1 MANNQASGR
10 HLQLDDYDFNSDF
23 DFDFDFDL
31 TPKPPKDSRE
41 AIWRVTSTAGKTLS
55 NSLKSPTFFQ
65 SIVKKSLPREY
76 GQAWDLAEKSVG
88 TLRDLYND
96 SVKELRPAL
105 RDLARTTEKLMPT
118 AEKYLPKKV
127 ADELKDFTTKYG
139 ARSGPD
145 TMGLASKSEE
155 DMAVADILGKLY
167 RFTAESEGKR
177 TAQGDIKEHI
187 RENIQQERHLDQ
199 IAQLDNI
206 RSNINQMAGYQR
218 KVEYNFHRK
227 SLELQ
232 ARSYFVQVETLREA
246 KRQNVRTT
254 EHLSAILHNTALPD
268 YVKMK
273 TSEQFMQQ
281 TKSKFMNGITNNIT
295 GLLGDSL
302 FGRRANYIG
311 NLREGFKQ
319 QAGVAIQGA
328 SRGLRQGL
336 FGLDTMIDDL
346 TREDSTIDK
355 YTAGGHFLGSSISKF
370 LNNQISKRIGR
381 RIENDP
387 NGWGRRV
394 RRFGNRLQYGVE
406 NAPQHLS
413 EFANTTN
420 SAEDYMQ
427 NALDSI
433 NNRFNDPI
441 SYSWQ
446 RRITNLAGKV
456 GNPLL
461 DFGRDALRRTQNYD
475 TQIKEGNVTTLGEPA
490 VFTNHARKS
499 ITEIIPGYL
508 ARIHQELRILR
519 TGDTN
524 VDLVQYDFDKNG
536 FDTSSNVKK
545 GMFSRLVTKSDKE
558 NTDRDL
564 DRVLN
569 LLDPQNTLTAKQRK
583 VLSNRLLQ
591 DNLSGAVGRAGSL
604 QRYSSASQF
613 NGSDEERKHAA
624 AFAALFKSLKDS
636 DADGLKQVDFAQRFG
651 RLGQSSQDVR
661 ALVQQYADMGG
672 RPMLEEIGVL
682 EPGSNKINRQ
692 RLIEYQSGRKFNAR
706 ATRAGGAVTA
716 PRLGNTPP
724 LIPHDE
730 QSTIH
735 QGIDLEPVTDGLSK
749 LGRDLVALDPR
760 PKLTDIHET
769 LKLMQARLE
778 EGILTVPYEQ
788 IMSELQRIR
797 GSSTTGR
804 RGILGRAARSVT
816 SLGGL
821 LTMSLG
827 DLIKGSA
834 RMAGKGINAAG
845 WLGNQLVGGTL
856 RTAGK
861 LAGGVASMGF
871 GALTTVA
878 GNAYRRNRGFID
890 IYVGNERKPRM
901 YARMMQ
907 EGNVYFDKETNKP
920 IRRMKDITGT
930 VVSRINGEEKVVL
943 EEDEIEQAWQKE
955 GAVKKMIKTLG
966 AVART
971 AKKVGELGF
980 SIVGGGIPLVYRAGL
995 WGLKKAYGLLDMPQD
1010 VYVKGGD
1017 GNPVLLARVMRNGGY
1032 RSATTGKVI
1041 SRPSQIDG
1049 PVVVGEGDHEE
1060 LALTHDDIKKGLL
1073 DSHGKPLRTGL
1084 AKLFNLAFGGVSS
1097 AFQLA
1102 RWAGKK
1108 VGNATIG
1115 LLKGGVRL
1123 GKNILKTG
1131 INVAGFGLDLMRGK
1145 PIFEGMYGQAVMAG
1159 LQVQQ
1164 EGNGYLKEIRDILN
1178 ERMKDPKKHDWSDAD
1193 GDGIRDGSYDDELK
1207 KEKAKKKQEEE
1218 AKAKTASGQA
1228 GVGGGGMFSGMKAMW
1243 DKLRGKKGGDE
1254 DEDGVNVDINGVNT
1268 GNGNTRDERRQR
1280 RLNRL
1285 KPKGFWGKTKYLAGK
1300 TGRGLLRF
1308 GKGALGIAGTVG
1320 ASVLGLEGLGL
1331 GGALAGAG
1339 GMLASGAATAG
1350 TAIAAGA
1357 GAVASGIG
1365 ALFTAPVLL
1374 GIAAVAAVG
1383 IGGYLAYKALTKR
1396 RLGLVSRVRYVQY
1409 GFSPMDKDHVDAVFA
1424 LEDELKG
1431 AIVYGDKGAQIGD
1444 KKFDIAKIL
1453 KLFDIDTKDKA
1464 AVSSWANWFS
1474 NRFKPV
1480 YLTHVTA
1487 LRTTVANKWLSD
1499 VDSLELP
1506 LKKKYFQASKFPE
1519 GPYNVTDSPFK
1530 DLKALPSTAGDVRA
1544 IVQIVETELNAQ
1556 TKIDESRAATGMAGV
1571 AGAAAVAA
1579 KTSANQTNTTGATDK
1594 GVNSA
1599 IVTAAA
1605 AGTMNTTGLGDAR
1618 GQVTIS
1624 GSSVVLESINSGRI
1638 DAITAVRLK
1647 TYGLTKLEAD
1657 KVRLLLALEKTV
1669 GKDVVFTNKIATWSG
1684 SLEVILKNAAPGFGV
1699 EISDSEASK
1708 NWLMWFN
1715 RRFLPTFLNY
1725 VTAVTAQ
1732 TGKQDYESAVS
1743 TLKPLQ
1749 MTDVATAIY
1758 TSTTKTDGTTRSVW
1772 TVTASPWPNY
1782 ELATDVKI
1790 VDPNMQGLKE
1800 MSKNAILPE
1809 SGSKQPSKNV
1819 TSPAANGAAGA
1830 QVNKSETGIGAW
1842 ISGAA
1847 TKIKNV
1853 FTGESTDSSSNM
1865 DGGRKLDQPGN
1876 GTGGDVNA
1884 IPAPKGNRTWAA
1896 LKDTI
1901 LAAAKMVGVDGK
1913 LMAAMAALESGFDYT
1928 VKAGSSTAAG
1938 LFQFI
1943 DSTWKWMLKHF
1954 GAKYGISPGTPQ
1966 TDPRAN
1972 ALMGAEYIK
1981 LNTED
1986 LQRNLN
1992 RPLTDTDLYFAHFL
2006 GSGGASKFLKA
2017 SPNAIA
2023 AEMFPDAARANKAI
2037 FYAKDGSPLSV
2048 GQVYQLVNSRVRSKG
2063 KSFGIDDG
2071 SEELVSQSKPTATS
2085 TAPGTSSDAKTSTK
2099 TDTAA
2104 VATPAVAAATTTTK
2118 TGIGAPVAP
2127 ASAEKTATT
2136 ATAPTKPS
2144 TDIPLSAD
2152 LGGFTAPSRA
2162 MRDVANQAQMQQEL
2176 KVTGMDTVNKTLT
2189 DSLGVQK
2196 EISTTL
2202 GKILAAVSNANQ
2214 GNNPAQGNGPQQ
2226 ASNIVQP
2233 NEPRTRAQMKPSPV
2247 SMSRTM
2253 LNN

>member
-1 MANNQASGR
+1 MANNQASSR

-31 TPKPPKDSRE
+31 TPKPPKDKRE
-41 AIWRVTSTAGKTLS
+41 AIWRVTTSAGKSLT

-127 ADELKDFTTKYG
+127 ADELKQFTTRYG
-139 ARSGPD
+139 ARSND
-145 TMGLASKSEE
+145 MTGLASRSEE
-155 DMAVADILGKLY
+155 DMAVADILGKMY
-167 RFTAESEGKR
+167 RFNAESESKR

-199 IAQLDNI
+199 ISQLDNI
-206 RSNINQMAGYQR
+206 RSNINQMAAYQR
-218 KVEYNFHRK
+218 KVEYNYHRK

-254 EHLSAILHNTALPD
+254 EHLSAILHNSALPD

-281 TKSKFMNGITNNIT
+281 TKSKLMSGLTNNLT
-295 GLLGDSL
+295 GALSNSL
-302 FGRRANYIG
+302 FGRRANFIG

-319 QAGVAIQGA
+319 QADVSIKNA
-328 SRGLRQGL
+328 SHGLRQGL

-346 TREDSTIDK
+346 TREDSAIDK
-355 YTAGGHFLGSSISKF
+355 YTAAGHFVGSSISKF
-370 LNNQISKRIGR
+370 LNNQISKRLGN

-387 NGWGRRV
+387 NGWGSRV
-394 RRFGNRLQYGVE
+394 RRFGNKLQYGVE
-406 NAPQHLS
+406 NAPQHLAG
-413 EFANTTN
+413 FANTTN
-420 SAEDYMQ
+420 SAEDYIQ
-427 NALDSI
+427 SVLDSI
-433 NNRFNDPI
+433 NNKFNDPI
-441 SYSWQ
+441 SYKWQ
-446 RRITNLAGKV
+446 RRITGVAGKI

-461 DFGRDALRRTQNYD
+461 DFARDGLRRTQNYD
-475 TQIKEGNVTTLGEPA
+475 TQIKEGNLGSLTEPA

-519 TGDTN
+519 TGDTGI
-524 VDLVQYDFDKNG
+524 DLVQYDFDKNT
-536 FDTSSNVKK
+536 FDSSANIKK
-545 GMFSRLVTKSDKE
+545 SVFNKLVSKNDIE
-558 NTDRDL
+558 NTNRDL
-564 DRVLN
+564 DRVLSM
-569 LLDPQNTLTAKQRK
+569 LDPEGTLTSKQRK

-591 DNLSGAVGRAGSL
+591 DNLSGSVGKAGSL
-604 QRYSSASQF
+604 HRYSRVSQF
-613 NGSDEERKHAA
+613 GNSDEERKHAA
-624 AFAALFKSLKDS
+624 TFAKLFKALKDS
-636 DADGLKQVDFAQRFG
+636 DTDGLKQIEFAQRFS
-651 RLGQSSQDVR
+651 RVGQSSQDVS
-661 ALVQQYADMGG
+661 ALIQQYADMGG
-672 RPMLEEIGVL
+672 RPMLEEMGVL
-682 EPGSNKINRQ
+682 TSGSDKINRQ
-692 RLIEYQSGRKFNAR
+692 RLIEFQSGRGFTAR
-706 ATRAGGAVTA
+706 ATRAGGVVTNT
-716 PRLGNTPP
+716 PRLTHTPP
-724 LIPHDE
+724 IVPHDE
-730 QSTIH
+730 GPAIH
-735 QGIDLEPVTDGLSK
+735 QGVDLEPVTKGLRELS
-749 LGRDLVALDPR
+749 RDLVALDPR
-760 PKLTDIHET
+760 PKLTDIHDT

-797 GSSTTGR
+797 GGASGQR
-804 RGILGRAARSVT
+804 PGILRRAARSVT
-816 SLGGL
+816 SMGGL

-834 RMAGKGINAAG
+834 KLAGKGIGAAS
-845 WLGNQLVGGTL
+845 WLGNQIAGGAL
-856 RTAGK
+856 RTAGS
-861 LAGGVASMGF
+861 LAKGIASIGFTGVS
-871 GALTTVA
+871 TVA
-878 GNAYRRNRGFID
+878 GNAYRRSRGFID

-901 YARMMQ
+901 YGRMMQ

-920 IRRMKDITGT
+920 IRHLKDITGT
-930 VVSRINGEEKVVL
+930 VVSRIAGEEKVVL
-943 EEDEIEQAWQKE
+943 EEDEIDQAWQKE
-955 GAVKKMIKTLG
+955 GGVKKLIKTLG
-966 AVART
+966 AVAKG
-971 AKKVGELGF
+971 ASKVGGTLFG
-980 SIVGGGIPLVYRAGL
+980 IATGGLPLVYRAGI
-995 WGLKKAYGLLDMPQD
+995 WGLKKAYDLLDMPQD

-1017 GNPVLLARVMRNGGY
+1017 GNPVLLARVMRGGGY

-1041 SRPSQIDG
+1041 TRPSQIDG
-1049 PVVVGEGDHEE
+1049 PVLVGSGDSEE
-1060 LALTHDDIKKGLL
+1060 TALSHDDIRKGLL

-1084 AKLFNLAFGGVSS
+1084 AKLFGLAFGGVSTAMKVAS
-1097 AFQLA
+1097 
-1102 RWAGKK
+1102 WAGKK
-1108 VGNATIG
+1108 IGNAAFG

-1123 GKNILKTG
+1123 GKNLAKTG
-1131 INVAGFGLDLMRGK
+1131 INLAGFGLDLMRGK
-1145 PIFEGMYGQAVMAG
+1145 PFFEGMYGQAVMAG
-1159 LQVQQ
+1159 LQTQH
-1164 EGNGYLKEIRDILN
+1164 EGNSYLKEIRDILDQ
-1178 ERMKDPKKHDWSDAD
+1178 RLKDPKKHDSTDAD
-1193 GDGIRDGSYDDELK
+1193 GDGVRDGSYDDEQK
-1207 KEKAKKKQEEE
+1207 KEKAKKKQEEDT
-1218 AKAKTASGQA
+1218 KAKNTAGQA
-1228 GVGGGGMFSGMKAMW
+1228 GAAGGGMFGGMKAMW
-1243 DKLRGKKGGDE
+1243 DKFRGKKKDGE

-1268 GNGNTRDERRQR
+1268 GGNSRDERRQR

-1285 KPKGFWGKTKYLAGK
+1285 KPKGFWGNIKHYSGRIGRGAFKLLNGPVGIGLSLLGGETLAG
-1300 TGRGLLRF
+1300 
-1308 GKGALGIAGTVG
+1308 
-1320 ASVLGLEGLGL
+1320 
-1331 GGALAGAG
+1331 LAMGAG
-1339 GMLASGAATAG
+1339 GLLASGAATAG
-1350 TAIAAGA
+1350 TALAAGA
-1357 GAVASGIG
+1357 GAVATGIG
-1365 ALFTAPVLL
+1365 ALFSAPVLL

-1396 RLGLVSRVRYVQY
+1396 RLGLLSRVRYVQY

-1424 LEDELKG
+1424 LEDALKD
-1431 AIVYGDKGAQIGD
+1431 AIVYGENGAQIAD
-1444 KKFDIAKIL
+1444 KKFDVVKIL
-1453 KLFDIDTKDKA
+1453 KLFDIDHTDKA

-1480 YLTHVTA
+1480 FLTHVTA

-1519 GPYNVTDSPFK
+1519 GPYGVTDSPFK
-1530 DLKALPSTAGDVRA
+1530 DLKALPSGSGDVRA

-1556 TKIDESRAATGMAGV
+1556 TKIDDKAMKTGVAGV
-1571 AGAAAVAA
+1571 AGAAATAA
-1579 KTSANQTNTTGATDK
+1579 SKPNAKQTDATAATK
-1594 GVNSA
+1594 NGINSS
-1599 IVTAAA
+1599 VLTAAA
-1605 AGTMNTTGLGDAR
+1605 AGAMNTTGLGDAR
-1618 GQVTIS
+1618 GQVTIV
-1624 GSSVVLESINSGRI
+1624 GSSVVLESLNSGRI
-1638 DAITAVRLK
+1638 DPITAVRLK
-1647 TYGLTKLEAD
+1647 TYGLAKMESD
-1657 KVRLLLALEKTV
+1657 KVRILLALEKTV

-1684 SLEVILKNAAPGFGV
+1684 SLESILKNAAPGFGV
-1699 EISDSEASK
+1699 EISDGEASK

-1725 VTAVTAQ
+1725 ITAVTAQ
-1732 TGKQDYESAVS
+1732 TGKQDYEAAVS

-1758 TSTTKTDGTTRSVW
+1758 TSTTKSDGTTRSVW

-1819 TSPAANGAAGA
+1819 TTPAAGA
-1830 QVNKSETGIGAW
+1830 SSAQGNKSETGIGAW

-1847 TKIKNV
+1847 TKIKNI
-1853 FTGESTDSSSNM
+1853 FTGGSTESTSNSGNM
-1865 DGGRKLDQPGN
+1865 DGGRKLDQPGK
-1876 GTGGDVNA
+1876 GTGGDINA
-1884 IPAPKGNRTWAA
+1884 IPVPKGNKSWAA

-1928 VKAGSSTAAG
+1928 VKAGSSSAAG

-1954 GAKYGISPGTPQ
+1954 GAKYGINPSTPQ

-1986 LQRNLN
+1986 LQRGLG
-1992 RPLTDTDLYFAHFL
+1992 RSLTDTDLYFAHFL
-2006 GSGGASKFLKA
+2006 GSGGATKFLKA
-2017 SPNAIA
+2017 NPNAVA
-2023 AEMFPDAARANKAI
+2023 ADLFPDAARANKSI

-2048 GQVYQLVNSRVRSKG
+2048 GQVYQLVNNRVRTRG
-2063 KSFGIDDG
+2063 KSYGIEDG
-2071 SEELVSQSKPTATS
+2071 SEELVTQTKPAAS
-2085 TAPGTSSDAKTSTK
+2085 NAGGSSDTSKIPAK
-2099 TDTAA
+2099 TDTATVP
-2104 VATPAVAAATTTTK
+2104 VAEAATTATTK
-2118 TGIGAPVAP
+2118 TGIGAPTTPTSVEKAAP
-2127 ASAEKTATT
+2127 PVSQA
-2136 ATAPTKPS
+2136 KPA

-2152 LGGFTAPSRA
+2152 LGGFTAPARA
-2162 MRDVANQAQMQQEL
+2162 MRDITNQAQMQQEL
-2176 KVTGMDTVNKTLT
+2176 KVTDMDTVNKTLN
-2189 DSLGVQK
+2189 DSLEVQK
-2196 EISTTL
+2196 VISSTL
-2202 GKILAAVSNANQ
+2202 SKILAAVGNSNQANNNPTQ
-2214 GNNPAQGNGPQQ
+2214 GNAAQQ
-2226 ASNIVQP
+2226 ASNMSQP
-2233 NEPRTRAQMKPSPV
+2233 DRTRAPMRPSPV